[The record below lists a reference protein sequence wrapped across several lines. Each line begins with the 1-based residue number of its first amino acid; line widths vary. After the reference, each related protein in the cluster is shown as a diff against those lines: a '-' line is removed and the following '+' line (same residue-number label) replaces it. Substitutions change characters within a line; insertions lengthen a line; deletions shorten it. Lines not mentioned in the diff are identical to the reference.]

1 MLNLISLTQSQ
12 LEAKIDNKS
21 FASITA
27 SVLCSEQMS
36 SRDEIEQHA
45 LYSDEWC
52 MFWKQELEHS
62 CPCGACTS

>member
-36 SRDEIEQHA
+36 SLRAMYVHITV
-45 LYSDEWC
+45 Y
-52 MFWKQELEHS
+52 
-62 CPCGACTS
+62 T